1 MKVHKPIGSK
11 ERFLEM
17 FQGVN
22 KMKLNEA
29 YRDDQTEGNS
39 GTFSVDKTGD
49 DTAAFVK

>member
-22 KMKLNEA
+22 NMKLNEGIG
-29 YRDDQTEGNS
+29 ESGNIAN
-39 GTFSVDKTGD
+39 D
-49 DTAAFVK
+49 AFN